1 MKKMKT
7 PPVPGWMAV
16 TSQQLVHIPN
26 ANGDGV
32 AETIAQEVPAWQDP
46 KTGKIYLDGAAHEI
60 LDTVKAR
67 HLGILLPEQLCD
79 LRKSIGM
86 TQKKMAELLQLG
98 EKTWTRWETGAER
111 PSRSMNL
118 LLCALH
124 EGKID
129 VGYLRSKRRMPAL
142 DEYGRWE
149 MPERQAEL
157 SYQNSKP
164 TLGEPDESKTGAA

>member
-16 TSQQLVHIPN
+16 TSKQMVHIPN

-60 LDTVKAR
+60 LDAVKAR
-67 HLGILLPEQLCD
+67 HLGLLLPEQLRD
-79 LRKSIGM
+79 LRNSIGM

-129 VGYLRSKRRMPAL
+129 VGYLRSKRRMPIH
-142 DEYGRWE
+142 DENGHWE
-149 MPERQAEL
+149 VPEKQANYA
-157 SYQNSKP
+157 YQVSKP
-164 TLGEPDESKTGAA
+164 RAGESHACDAGIA

>member
-1 MKKMKT
+1 MKKRKT
-7 PPVPGWMAV
+7 PPVPGWMAITTKQPV
-16 TSQQLVHIPN
+16 FIPN
-26 ANGDGV
+26 ATGDGL
-32 AETIAQEVPAWQDP
+32 AETVMQEVPAWKDP
-46 KTGKIYLDGAAHEI
+46 KTGQIYLDGTAHEI
-60 LDTVKAR
+60 LDAVKAR
-67 HLGILLPEQLCD
+67 HLGILLPEQLRD
-79 LRKSIGM
+79 LRNSIGM

-129 VGYLRSKRRMPAL
+129 VGYLRSKRQMPAL
-142 DEYGRWE
+142 DELGRWE
-149 MPERQAEL
+149 MPEQKAGV
-157 SYQNSKP
+157 SYQTPKP

>member
-1 MKKMKT
+1 MKNLKT
-7 PPVPGWMAV
+7 PPVPGWVAI
-16 TSQQLVHIPN
+16 TSKQPVFIPN
-26 ANGDGV
+26 ATGDGV
-32 AETIAQEVPAWQDP
+32 AETIMQEVPAWKDP

-60 LDTVKAR
+60 LDAVKAR
-67 HLGILLPEQLCD
+67 HLGILLPEQLQD

-129 VGYLRSKRRMPAL
+129 VGYLRSKRRMPIH
-142 DEYGRWE
+142 DENGHWE
-149 MPERQAEL
+149 VPEKQANY
-157 SYQNSKP
+157 SYQASTP
-164 TLGEPDESKTGAA
+164 LAGESHACDTGIA